1 MSRNLRTS
9 VVLSI
14 GLTIQLAMASW
25 AQQAGES
32 GKAAPENTASSAP
45 KTSENRSWI
54 ARDPVTGQLFQ
65 QELVIVSVHTTQ
77 WEVKPVTTT
86 VYEPQNVVKSVP
98 SQQTTFTPST
108 QYVMQPRIRGWWNPL
123 RPPVQA
129 YEFVPVTTWQPQ
141 TQTVQQQVATVQWVP
156 KAQVVYVPQ
165 AVQKMQTQQQIV
177 SRPLPQTPAISPT
190 SPYVG
195 PPQTTLAAQP
205 KPLLTIPILAQQR
218 LLPWPANHSY
228 ASTNSY
234 AGPPTTTIRSV
245 VGNGL
250 RPIANAIAP
259 TYSAPLQTASSSS
272 AAGARDSFQTGMAAT
287 VLR

>member
-1 MSRNLRTS
+1 
-9 VVLSI
+9 
-14 GLTIQLAMASW
+14 MAAS
-25 AQQAGES
+25 AQQAGEA
-32 GKAAPENTASSAP
+32 GKAAVENTASAAP
-45 KTSENRSWI
+45 NTSENRSWI
-54 ARDPVTGQLFQ
+54 VRDPITGQLFQ
-65 QELVIVSVHTTQ
+65 QELVNVSVPTTQ

-123 RPPVQA
+123 HPPVQA

-141 TQTVQQQVATVQWVP
+141 TQTVQQQIATVQWVP

-177 SRPLPQTPAISPT
+177 SRALPQRPAISPT
-190 SPYVG
+190 SPYVP
-195 PPQTTLAAQP
+195 PPQTMLAMQP

-218 LLPWPANHSY
+218 LLPWPATNAY
-228 ASTNSY
+228 AGTSSY
-234 AGPPTTTIRSV
+234 AGTPTTTMSV
-245 VGNGL
+245 VGKGL
-250 RPIANAIAP
+250 RPITNAIAP

-272 AAGARDSFQTGMAAT
+272 AASARDSFQTGMAAT